1 MSSIEKLKSLL
12 KEVQSVV
19 KDLELEIKTLE
30 YQRNESI
37 KEQSKQDDLFYYC
50 KGNTE
55 ESFLNTPIEQT
66 PLSNRIKN
74 CFRAAEIVFVKD
86 ILQYNRYQ
94 LLQIR
99 GFGKLVLKELEL
111 FLFSHGVKM
120 K

>member
-1 MSSIEKLKSLL
+1 MNNIEKLKSLL
-12 KEVQSVV
+12 KEFQSVI
-19 KDLELEIKTLE
+19 KDLELEIETLE

-37 KEQSKQDDLFYYC
+37 KEQAKQDNLFYYC

-55 ESFLNTPIEQT
+55 ESFLETPIKQT

-74 CFRAAEIVFVKD
+74 CFRAAEITYVKD
-86 ILQYNRYQ
+86 ILQYNRFQ

-111 FLFSHGVKM
+111 FLFSHGIKM